1 MPKGN
6 GKMYNDKYNSPD
18 NYTDMDGMTKT
29 FTHIDYSKKPKIGFY
44 MRDVNAKQQHN
55 EDKKRLAEEILT
67 LPASFFPKEFE
78 DFIIRDIPNEKIIWN
93 ESMVKDQGVPFIT
106 LLNLKTLTK
115 KRQEFYSQGL
125 L

>member
-6 GKMYNDKYNSPD
+6 GKMYNDKYNAPD

-29 FTHIDYSKKPKIGFY
+29 FTHIDYSRKPKIGFH
-44 MRDVNAKQQHN
+44 MTDGSAKQQHV
-55 EDKKRLAEEILT
+55 EDKRNLARKILT
-67 LPASFFPKEFE
+67 LPATFFPKEFE

-93 ESMVKDQGVPFIT
+93 ESMVLDEGVPYIT
-106 LLNLKTLTK
+106 LYNLSTLTQ
-115 KRQEFYSQGL
+115 KRWDLYSQGL